1 MNAALPMLSE
11 DEVRA
16 GRRLDEE
23 AGFGSLSTPHGNL
36 PLAAMAVRVKATG
49 LLAGVAVTQTYVNA
63 HTEPLEATYIFPL
76 PDRFATTRF
85 RFEVAG
91 RVIEGTLKER
101 GEARQEYD
109 AAIQAGHRAAIAEED
124 RPDAFSL
131 RVGNLMPGETATV
144 RLDLSGPLAFA
155 DGEATF
161 RFPLVVAPRYVP
173 GVPLPGESV
182 GTGTSVDTDAVPD
195 ASRITPAVLLPGYPN
210 PVKLALAVDVDP
222 AGLPAS
228 DFRCSLHAIDESTD
242 SRGIHRIALYPDER
256 LNRDFVLRWK
266 VGGTGIST
274 SLVCTPDA
282 KTDGEG
288 TFALTLVPPTAVAGE
303 QRPRDVAFV
312 LDRSG
317 SMGGWKMVA
326 ARRAMTRMVQT
337 LTPRDRFAVLAFDN
351 SVDVPPGFAANS
363 LTPATDRNRF
373 VAENFLVGV
382 DSRGGTV
389 MAEPLEAAADALRGD
404 DANRERILVLV
415 TDGQVGNEDQILK
428 HLAPKL
434 RGTRVFALG
443 IDQAVNAGFL
453 NRLAELGRGQCELI
467 ESEARLDEVG
477 DRIHRLLG
485 TPVLTGVK
493 LDDAAFGIVPDSVTP
508 SRLPDLFAGGPLTVF
523 GRYRGSPQSLTVSA
537 RDAGGKAWKESVS
550 TTPRENSVV
559 EHAWARGRVRSL
571 EDRFATTHDPALPE
585 QIVEVSLRFG
595 VLCRFTAYVAVD
607 HSEIANPGGVRREI
621 AQPVELPAGWQTRAR
636 LLEGAPSGMRCAIMP
651 DALYSMPMRSAPAPV
666 AAASAMPR
674 AKSRKSSGI
683 ADAVLGAASN
693 LLDRVRGTQPPAPE
707 VQAEEIRVE
716 PAQPGDR
723 FHFELGSEEQWITVA
738 ADGTLVVDPPQNALY
753 QTASF
758 NGWTFVALADPKD
771 FAAIVKALRR
781 RLSAGAD
788 EAAVRAILL
797 DAIRV
802 TGIASI
808 ALAARR
814 GGHPSIFLAAVGEG
828 RCTRTGK

>member
-23 AGFGSLSTPHGNL
+23 AGFGSLSTPQGNL
-36 PLAAMAVRVKATG
+36 PMAAMSVRVKATG
-49 LLAGVAVTQTYVNA
+49 LLAGVALTQTFVNA
-63 HTEPLEATYIFPL
+63 HAEPLEATYIFPL

-124 RPDAFSL
+124 RPDVFSL

-161 RFPLVVAPRYVP
+161 RFPLVVAPRYIP

-182 GTGTSVDTDAVPD
+182 GAGVASDTDAVPD

-228 DFRCSLHAIDESTD
+228 DFRCSLHAIQESTD
-242 SRGIHRIALYPDER
+242 SLGIHRIALYPDER
-256 LNRDFVLRWK
+256 LDRDFVLRWK

-274 SLVCTPDA
+274 SLVCTPDPKA
-282 KTDGEG
+282 DGEG
-288 TFALTLVPPTAVAGE
+288 TFALTLVPPIAVAE
-303 QRPRDVAFV
+303 SQRPRDVAFV

-326 ARRAMTRMVQT
+326 ARRAMVRMVQT
-337 LTPRDRFAVLAFDN
+337 LTARDRFAVLAFDD
-351 SVDVPPGFAANS
+351 SIDVPPGFAANS

-373 VAENFLVGV
+373 VAENFLAGV
-382 DSRGGTV
+382 DARGGTE
-389 MAEPLEAAADALRGD
+389 MAEPLEAAADAVRSD

-493 LDDAAFGIVPDSVTP
+493 LDDAGFGIVPDSVTP
-508 SRLPDLFAGGPLTVF
+508 SRLPDLFAGSPLTVF

-537 RDAGGKAWKESVS
+537 TAGGKAWKESVANVS
-550 TTPRENSVV
+550 REDVVV

-571 EDRFATTHDPALPE
+571 EDRFGTTHDPALPE
-585 QIVEVSLRFG
+585 QIVDVSLRFG

-607 HSEIANPGGVRREI
+607 RSEIANPGGVVREI
-621 AQPVELPAGWQTRAR
+621 AQPVELPAGWQSRAR
-636 LLEGAPSGMRCAIMP
+636 FLEGAPSGMRCASMP
-651 DALYSMPMRSAPAPV
+651 DAMYSMPMRSEPAPV
-666 AAASAMPR
+666 AARSAMPR

-707 VQAEEIRVE
+707 VQAEETRVE
-716 PAQPGDR
+716 PTQPGDR
-723 FHFELGSEEQWITVA
+723 FLFVVGSEEQWITVA
-738 ADGTLVVDPPQNALY
+738 ADGTLVVDPPQSALY

-758 NGWTFVALADPKD
+758 NGWTLVALAESKD
-771 FAAIVKALRR
+771 FADIVKALRR
-781 RLSAGAD
+781 RLAAGTD

-814 GGHPSIFLAAVGEG
+814 SGHPSIFLAAMGEG
-828 RCTRTGK
+828 RCTRTEK

>member
-16 GRRLDEE
+16 VRRLDEE
-23 AGFGSLSTPHGNL
+23 AGFGSLSTPQGNL
-36 PLAAMAVRVKATG
+36 PLAAMSVRVKATG
-49 LLAGVAVTQTYVNA
+49 LLAGVAVTQTFVNA
-63 HTEPLEATYIFPL
+63 HAEPLEATYIFPL

-124 RPDAFSL
+124 RPDVFSL

-161 RFPLVVAPRYVP
+161 RFPHVVAPRYIP

-182 GTGTSVDTDAVPD
+182 GAGTSLDTDAVPD

-210 PVKLALAVDVDP
+210 PVKLSLAVDVDP

-228 DFRCSLHAIDESTD
+228 DFRCSLHAIQESTD

-266 VGGTGIST
+266 VGGAGVST

-282 KTDGEG
+282 KADGEG
-288 TFALTLVPPTAVAGE
+288 TFALTLVPPAAIADS

-317 SMGGWKMVA
+317 SMSGWKMVA
-326 ARRAMTRMVQT
+326 ARRAMVRMVQT
-337 LTPRDRFAVLAFDN
+337 LTARDRFAVLAFDN

-373 VAENFLVGV
+373 VAENFLGGV
-382 DSRGGTV
+382 DSRGGTEI
-389 MAEPLEAAADALRGD
+389 AEPLEAAADALRSD
-404 DANRERILVLV
+404 DATRERILVLV

-493 LDDAAFGIVPDSVTP
+493 LDDAGFGIVPDSVSP
-508 SRLPDLFAGGPLTVF
+508 SRLPDLFAGSPLTVF

-537 RDAGGKAWKESVS
+537 SAGGKAWKESLA
-550 TTPRENSVV
+550 TAAREDAVV

-571 EDRFATTHDPALPE
+571 EDRFATTHDPALPK
-585 QIVEVSLRFG
+585 QIVDVSLRFG

-607 HSEIANPGGVRREI
+607 RSEIVNPGGVHREI
-621 AQPVELPAGWQTRAR
+621 SQPVERPAGWVETESVVSYLADFDPIERAR
-636 LLEGAPSGMRCAIMP
+636 FMSAPA
-651 DALYSMPMRSAPAPV
+651 AASMPMPLAKTPKMSSPRGRFFGGSAFMPADSLP
-666 AAASAMPR
+666 ASR
-674 AKSRKSSGI
+674 
-683 ADAVLGAASN
+683 N
-693 LLDRVRGTQPPAPE
+693 EPPAPE
-707 VQAEEIRVE
+707 PIGSVQGDEIRIE
-716 PAQPGDR
+716 SAAPGDR
-723 FHFELGSEEQWITVA
+723 FYFVVGSESQWLTVA
-738 ADGTLVVDPPQNALY
+738 ADGTLVVDPPQSALY
-753 QTASF
+753 QTVRF
-758 NGWTFVALADPKD
+758 NGWTLVALAETKD
-771 FAAIVKALRR
+771 FAAVVKALRR

-788 EAAVRAILL
+788 EAAVRGILL
-797 DAIRV
+797 DAIHV
-802 TGIASI
+802 KGIASI

-814 GGHPSIFLAAVGEG
+814 TGSASIFLLAIGEG
-828 RCTRTGK
+828 RCTRQEK